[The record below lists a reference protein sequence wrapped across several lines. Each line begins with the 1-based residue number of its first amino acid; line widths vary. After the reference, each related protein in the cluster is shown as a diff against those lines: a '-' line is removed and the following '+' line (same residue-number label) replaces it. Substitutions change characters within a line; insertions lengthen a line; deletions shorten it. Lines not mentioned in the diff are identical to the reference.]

1 MQELLRQLGQL
12 FLQAIP
18 TVVIVFLFYL
28 FMRPVFFKPI
38 LHAMNE
44 RKRRTEGARAEAE
57 TLLAQTREKAMLRQE
72 ELKKARM
79 AIYAEHE
86 SARQAILADRT
97 RQLTER
103 RTEAQQE
110 VRAAKTRLAAQAA
123 ETRVHLEAQSPDLA
137 AKIVDNILGGSRPAG
152 VRPR

>member
-28 FMRPVFFKPI
+28 FMRPVFFNPI

-44 RKRRTEGARAEAE
+44 RKRLTEGAHEEAE
-57 TLLAQTREKAMLRQE
+57 KLLGQTREKGKVRQE

-86 SARQAILADRT
+86 AARQAILTERT
-97 RQLTER
+97 RQLSER

-110 VRAAKTRLAAQAA
+110 VRVAKARLAAEAV
-123 ETRVHLEAQSPDLA
+123 ETRASLEEQSPDLA
-137 AKIVDNILGGSRPAG
+137 AKIVDNILGGSGTDTAG
-152 VRPR
+152 VR